1 MGGKMKNL
9 SICMTALLFLA
20 IGAAAQDSPVDKG
33 SFMISGQAS
42 YTSLG
47 GDLFEDYAG
56 NSINLIAINPGIG
69 YFTTPGFMIGG
80 DFSIL
85 HASWSDDADAT
96 LIGLGPK
103 IAYFFNAKQDRTEQ
117 KGAFYPYIEAFG
129 QYFSVSLGNN
139 DASAFLY
146 GGKVGFI
153 SMITNSVAIDAAVTY
168 SGLSFKPDGADDS
181 ISGNILSVGV
191 GLSQFIW

>member
-1 MGGKMKNL
+1 MKIL
-9 SICMTALLFLA
+9 SLCLAAMLVIA
-20 IGAAAQDSPVDKG
+20 IGAVAQDSPVDKG
-33 SFMISGQAS
+33 SFMLSGQAS

-69 YFTTPGFMIGG
+69 YFASPGLMIGG

-85 HASWSDDADAT
+85 HASWGDDIDAS
-96 LIGLGPK
+96 LIGFGPK
-103 IAYFFNAKQDRTEQ
+103 LAYFFNASQNRTEQ

-129 QYFSVSLGNN
+129 QYYSVSLMDE
-139 DASAFLY
+139 DATAFMY
-146 GGKVGFI
+146 GGRVGFM
-153 SMITNSVAIDAAVTY
+153 SMITNSVAIDAGVTF
-168 SGLSFKPDGADDS
+168 SGLSFKPDGFDES

-191 GLSQFIW
+191 GFSQFVW